1 VSCPDPDEVATG
13 ADLAVYLR
21 RLSRHF
27 EAEPDEWQNWK
38 VSDYLDSIAAWLD
51 ATPTLPEARAER
63 DRELGDEHPTWR
75 GVAIL
80 FEIGRIY
87 E

>member
-1 VSCPDPDEVATG
+1 VG
-13 ADLAVYLR
+13 
-21 RLSRHF
+21 
-27 EAEPDEWQNWK
+27 
-38 VSDYLDSIAAWLD
+38 DYLESIAAWLD
-51 ATPTLPEARAER
+51 ATPTLPEARAELE
-63 DRELGDEHPTWR
+63 RELGEERPTWR